1 MKKIGLCQIVK
12 NESHVIERCL
22 NSVKRLIDYVLIVDT
37 GSTDNTVDVIRN
49 WLDEHQIAGEVVSEP
64 WQNFAHNRTFA
75 LRKLMEKDFID
86 YALML
91 DADEIL
97 VFDKNFDTCKF
108 KSNLTSDVYSV
119 VTKMGGCTYTRPQI
133 TSNKKPFE
141 YRGVVHEYLDMSGC
155 ESNDTALGFFNS
167 PIQDSHRN
175 SNGNKFLQDVTL
187 LESALENS
195 QDEPWIKPRYTF
207 YLAQSYR
214 DLGLKEKALE
224 NYLKRAD
231 MGFWIE
237 EQYVSLYNAG
247 NIMRDLAYPGS
258 EVIQTY
264 MRAIELIPERA
275 EAFYGAVNYCRLHE
289 CHQQGYM
296 IGKYGLD
303 LQSKDVDYD
312 INKGLFI
319 QSWIYEY
326 GLLDE
331 FSIVAY
337 WSRNYVD
344 ARNACQKLLDENK
357 LPEGYA
363 HRVKNNLM
371 FAFDKLHKTEN
382 T

>member
-22 NSVKRLIDYVLIVDT
+22 NSVKRLIDYALIVDT

-64 WQNFAHNRTFA
+64 WQNFAYNRTFA

-97 VFDKNFDTCKF
+97 VFDKKFDTCNF
-108 KSNLTSDVYSV
+108 KYNLTSDVYNV
-119 VTKMGGCTYTRPQI
+119 VTKMGGCTYNRPQI
-133 TSNKKPFE
+133 TSNKKSFQ

-155 ESNDTALGFFNS
+155 VSNDTALGFYNL

-175 SNGNKFLQDVTL
+175 SSGNKFLQDVVM

-195 QDEPWIKPRYTF
+195 KDEPWIKSRYTF

-214 DLGLKEKALE
+214 DLGLKEKALK
-224 NYLKRAD
+224 NYLERAD
-231 MGFWIE
+231 MGLWIE

-247 NIMRDLAYPGS
+247 NLMCELGYPKG
-258 EVIQTY
+258 EIIQTY

-275 EAFYGAVNYCRLHE
+275 EAFHGVVNYCRINSLF
-289 CHQQGYM
+289 QQGYM
-296 IGKYGLD
+296 IGKYGVH
-303 LQSKDVDYD
+303 LQKINNQYD
-312 INKGLFI
+312 KSKGLFI
-319 QSWIYEY
+319 QTWIYDY
-326 GLLDE
+326 ALLDE

-337 WSRNYVD
+337 WSKNYID
-344 ARNACQKLLDENK
+344 ARDACLKLLEETQ
-357 LPEGYA
+357 LPKTYID
-363 HRVKNNLM
+363 RVKTNLEYSVN
-371 FAFDKLHKTEN
+371 KITEILVP
-382 T
+382 